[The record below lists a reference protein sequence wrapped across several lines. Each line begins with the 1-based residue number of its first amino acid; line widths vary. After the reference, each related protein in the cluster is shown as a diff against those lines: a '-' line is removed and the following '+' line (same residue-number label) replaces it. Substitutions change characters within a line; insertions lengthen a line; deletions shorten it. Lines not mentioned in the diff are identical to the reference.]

1 MEALYA
7 WIRSI
12 VFYLIFMT
20 LVTSLLP
27 GRKYDRYFKLFTG
40 MVLILLVLS
49 PLTGSLRLDER
60 LARWFETFSFQSEA
74 GELRGQMEEI
84 ERKRLEAVVETY
96 EEAVSERV
104 EQRLEEEGCR
114 EVTAQ
119 ATINRD
125 QESERFGVIERIEIR
140 MEGMEAE
147 DGIRVQEGSGPAE
160 GEAGEGSRTQKGGVR
175 EEGGENAGLK
185 NGRSEEA
192 EPARE
197 IESGPEIKIRLP
209 EISLSGQGAQ
219 GEDAGEKGSPGQE
232 GQGESAGA
240 EVPYSQEAQGEGT
253 GAGPPSSQAS
263 APGAAGNREMERI
276 RKEIAEFYGLEES
289 RIEIQFKGGEA
300 GP

>member
-40 MVLILLVLS
+40 MVLILLVIS

-84 ERKRLEAVVETY
+84 ERKRLEAVVEAY
-96 EEAVSERV
+96 EDAVSEGV

-114 EVTAQ
+114 EVVAQ
-119 ATINRD
+119 VTINRD
-125 QESERFGVIERIEIR
+125 QESKRFGAIDRIEIR
-140 MEGMEAE
+140 MEAGGSTRA
-147 DGIRVQEGSGPAE
+147 QERSALEE
-160 GEAGEGSRTQKGGVR
+160 GEAGDGGRPREGGVS
-175 EEGGENAGLK
+175 EEGGESAGLE
-185 NGRSEEA
+185 NGRDA
-192 EPARE
+192 GGKPARE
-197 IESGPEIKIRLP
+197 IESSPEIKIRLP
-209 EISLSGQGAQ
+209 EISLSGQGKS
-219 GEDAGEKGSPGQE
+219 GPEKPGPGPSGQE
-232 GQGESAGA
+232 ENRESDGKGDLSGEES
-240 EVPYSQEAQGEGT
+240 GEGF
-253 GAGPPSSQAS
+253 GAGPLSSQAS
-263 APGAAGNREMERI
+263 APGAAGNREAERI

-289 RIEIQFKGGEA
+289 RIEIQFKDGEA